1 MSGSWKWVIVFS
13 SFMLE
18 AIEFGIVSSFGVLL
32 INIIDVYDSNEEV
45 ASWIGSIQ
53 TFFLHFTGII
63 GGPLL
68 KIFGARNVVIAGSVL
83 SAAGCLASA
92 FAPNVYI
99 LYFTYGTLTG
109 VGTGFIYVTILVV
122 IQLWF
127 NEDQRSL
134 ASGIAV
140 SGVGLGMAV
149 FNFLIE
155 YLVKHIQFH
164 WALRVMSLI
173 YLSGVLCGMLFK
185 PLPDDQ
191 NNLNQQQY
199 MERER
204 KTSSRPDHENKSQTG
219 INKKCEKLST
229 EVADYSL
236 FKRPTFALYCFSSSM
251 CAFGYYVPFTYI
263 PLLAESIDIPK
274 ENSVFLLS
282 IAGIVNVISRFISGC
297 IGNIGAST
305 RFYLLEMSFLGLGAL
320 NVFISIYNI
329 YPTLLMYSVCF
340 AVLSGCYSTLFAV
353 VLVDLFGIENVEKS
367 VGQCLAV
374 NSFFFLLGVPMS
386 GFIVDRTGST
396 VLPFT
401 VIGIALLLA
410 SVAFMCIKCFHSP
423 SEYESFRN

>member
-1 MSGSWKWVIVFS
+1 
-13 SFMLE
+13 MLT

-92 FAPNVYI
+92 FAPNVYV

-109 VGTGFIYVTILVV
+109 IGTGFIYVTILVV

-134 ASGIAV
+134 ASGIAI
-140 SGVGLGMAV
+140 SGVGLGTAV
-149 FNFLIE
+149 FNILIE
-155 YLVKHIQFH
+155 YLMKNIQFH

-173 YLSGVLCGMLFK
+173 FLTGVLCGMLFK
-185 PLPDDQ
+185 PLHDDQ
-191 NNLNQQQY
+191 KNLNRQQR
-199 MERER
+199 MERNR
-204 KTSSRPDHENKSQTG
+204 QNSSRLDLENKTQTG
-219 INKKCEKLST
+219 IDKKCEKLST

-236 FKRPTFALYCFSSSM
+236 FKRPTFALYCFSWSM
-251 CAFGYYVPFTYI
+251 YAFGYFVPFTYI

-274 ENSVFLLS
+274 ENSAFLLS
-282 IAGIVNVISRFISGC
+282 IAGIANVVSRFISGC

-305 RFYLLEMSFLGLGAL
+305 RFYLLGVSFFGIGAL
-320 NVFISIYNI
+320 NVFISICNI
-329 YPTLLMYSVCF
+329 YATLLMYSVCF
-340 AVLSGCYSTLFAV
+340 AVLAGCNSTLFAI
-353 VLVDLFGIENVEKS
+353 VLVDLLGIDNVEKS
-367 VGQCLAV
+367 VGQCLAI
-374 NSFFFLLGVPMS
+374 NSFFYLLGVPMS
-386 GFIVDRTGST
+386 GFIIDRTGST

-401 VIGIALLLA
+401 VIGIASLLA

-423 SEYESFRN
+423 RDYESFRS